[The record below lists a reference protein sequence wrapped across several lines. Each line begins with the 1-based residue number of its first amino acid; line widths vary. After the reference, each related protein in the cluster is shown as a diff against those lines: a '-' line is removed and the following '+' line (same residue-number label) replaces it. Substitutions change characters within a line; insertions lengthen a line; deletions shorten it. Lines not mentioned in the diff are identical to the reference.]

1 MNFHAPKQ
9 NVPSVLVLDDD
20 AHFRVLLSSL
30 IKTTGVNVFEARSA
44 RDADQVLLE
53 QRPSLAI
60 VDYRLPGMDGMEWI
74 TKIRE
79 EGNQIPLVFLTG
91 TWCDAKTFNR
101 LRSLLRVSL
110 ILQKPIVPDLFL
122 EQIEFLLPQL
132 QGQAAFEEAAPSNQN
147 GYCSQD
153 EQGEPAVDDS
163 ESCEEIKEDS
173 YEVLKAEREPNL
185 LIEEAPQLEEAAAE
199 THRVQAEAENQI
211 AVSATE
217 TNEVNAAERPQDIGS
232 IGSGDSEA
240 VASGGP
246 KSSGTRMPALR
257 PSNTPYGKDAMR
269 MSNSGMPPFATDRAE
284 QSVAGETRPEFE
296 KIPLSRND
304 QMETSIIRGEESVV
318 SEQLV
323 ASRQKIDVERAL
335 KVARAAYARSLPE
348 KVEELAKAVA
358 DFKADCFNSA
368 KLDEVAQ
375 LAHRFKGTAGS
386 LGFPEV
392 GKAAA
397 NIEQFLLAGTT
408 GDAGLDDNLWRRIE
422 NSVKLCA
429 EIAESS
435 AILSQASSA
444 GKSDSALRRV
454 LLVGPYESFAGLSK
468 ELARKEIGES
478 QLVDDLP
485 AAVAFCT
492 KQRFDC
498 ALIDMSHMSFENALT
513 EIKKARQNQF
523 FRALPFAFVTEN
535 EWPDDCVLYLGAE
548 FNLINNYDP
557 VSVSIAVESLL
568 ALHDTTKARV
578 LTIDDDVV
586 LTGFISGTL
595 LSQGLA
601 VHALNEPNLVLEAL
615 EEFEPDLVL
624 VDVVMPGVSG
634 YDICRLMRSTERFH
648 MLPIIFLTSKSSPE
662 GRAAAFRAGGN
673 DLIAKPILTEELLS
687 RVRSR
692 LEVSQALKERAGVN
706 ERSGLISRIAFLNS
720 VTKFIE
726 AAQLHGATFSLALLS
741 VEGFQEIAL
750 SNGFAAQDKLFQEL
764 TAIVQARFRLG
775 DIRAQWSDG
784 CIAVSLF
791 GHDHATAAAAM
802 QYLQEEFGRR
812 SAEIG
817 DSASKNRRIRFGV
830 AELLIDGVTAE
841 SLVECAYQR
850 LMVGQ

>member
-1 MNFHAPKQ
+1 MNFDPPREI
-9 NVPSVLVLDDD
+9 VPSVLVLDDD
-20 AHFRVLLSSL
+20 AHFRVLLASL
-30 IKTTGVNVFEARSA
+30 IKTTGVNVFEARNA
-44 RDADQVLLE
+44 RDADQVLHE

-60 VDYRLPGMDGMEWI
+60 VDYRLPGLDGMEWI

-79 EGNQIPLVFLTG
+79 EGNNIPLVFLTG

-122 EQIEFLLPQL
+122 EQIEFLLPQVSV
-132 QGQAAFEEAAPSNQN
+132 QAPVNLSAPAQDDQNQSAQN
-147 GYCSQD
+147 D
-153 EQGEPAVDDS
+153 ANNIEPDDDS
-163 ESCEEIKEDS
+163 
-173 YEVLKAEREPNL
+173 YAVLKAEHERNL
-185 LIEEAPQLEEAAAE
+185 LIEQEHQRKEEAEAAQLAD
-199 THRVQAEAENQI
+199 TEA
-211 AVSATE
+211 A
-217 TNEVNAAERPQDIGS
+217 
-232 IGSGDSEA
+232 SEA
-240 VASGGP
+240 YLPPDRSAELPAAPGT
-246 KSSGTRMPALR
+246 SGTRMPSMR
-257 PSNTPYGKDAMR
+257 PGNTPYGKDAMR
-269 MSNSGMPPFATDRAE
+269 MSNSRMPAFGHASSE
-284 QSVAGETRPEFE
+284 QKADVGETRPEFE
-296 KIPLSRND
+296 KIALSRND
-304 QMETSIIRGEESVV
+304 QIETSIIRGDDGVV
-318 SEQLV
+318 NEQLV

-335 KVARAAYARSLPE
+335 KVARAAYAKSLPE

-408 GDAGLDDNLWRRIE
+408 GGGTLDDNLWRRIE

-435 AILSQASSA
+435 AILSQASNA
-444 GKSDSALRRV
+444 GKSDGVLRRV

-468 ELARKEIGES
+468 ELARNEVGES
-478 QLVDDLP
+478 QLVDDLS
-485 AAVAFCT
+485 AAVALCT

-498 ALIDMSHMSFENALT
+498 ALIDMNQMPVEEALV
-513 EIKKARQNQF
+513 EIEKARQNQF
-523 FRALPFAFVTEN
+523 FRALPFAFITEN
-535 EWPDDCVLYLGAE
+535 EWPDDILLYLGAE
-548 FNLINNYDP
+548 FNLVGNHDP
-557 VSVSIAVESLL
+557 VSISIAVESLL

-578 LTIDDDVV
+578 LTVDDDVV

-634 YDICRLMRSTERFH
+634 YDICRLMRSTERFAK
-648 MLPIIFLTSKSSPE
+648 LPIIFLTSKSSPE

-687 RVRSR
+687 RVHSR
-692 LEVSQALKERAGVN
+692 LEVSQALKERAGIN
-706 ERSGLISRIAFLNS
+706 ERSGLISRIAFVNS
-720 VTKFIE
+720 VSKFIE
-726 AAQLHGATFSLALLS
+726 SAKLNGAPFSLALLS
-741 VEGFQEIAL
+741 IEGFQEIAL
-750 SNGFAAQDKLFQEL
+750 SSGFAAQDKLFHEL

-784 CIAVSLF
+784 CIAVSLS
-791 GHDHATAAAAM
+791 GHDHATSAAAV
-802 QYLQEEFGRR
+802 QYLQEEFCKRCAE
-812 SAEIG
+812 SADTG
-817 DSASKNRRIRFGV
+817 SKNRRIRFGV